1 MISKRQKNI
10 EIHELIKRI
19 SQSEDQIAFRE
30 LFTFYYPRLLNF
42 AQYLLESKYASDI
55 VISSVFTELW
65 KRRKKLVGITGFDNY
80 LLKATKNACLNYLR
94 DDRRLRYE
102 NIGAHECKLTKSIE
116 SPEDK
121 FISNEMRAE
130 IIRAID
136 SLPPKC
142 RQIFELVREDGF
154 KYREVAELLEI
165 SEKTVENQM
174 GRAYS
179 KLRVKLSH
187 FKHVSKKVM

>member
-1 MISKRQKNI
+1 MTSKRQKNI

-19 SQSEDQIAFRE
+19 SQSDDQIAFRK
-30 LFTFYYPRLLNF
+30 LFDFYYPRLLNF
-42 AQYLLESKYASDI
+42 AQYLLESKYASDL
-55 VISSVFTELW
+55 VISTVFTELW
-65 KRRKKLVGITGFDNY
+65 KRRKKLPKISGFDNY
-80 LLKATKNACLNYLR
+80 LLKATKNTCLNYLR
-94 DDRRLRYE
+94 DDRRLRFE
-102 NIGAHECKLTKSIE
+102 KIDAHECKLAKSVE

-121 FISNEMRAE
+121 FISNEMRTE
-130 IIRAID
+130 IVRAID

-142 RQIFELVREDGF
+142 RQIFELIREDGF
-154 KYREVAELLEI
+154 KYKEVAELLEI

-179 KLRVKLSH
+179 KLRNKLSH